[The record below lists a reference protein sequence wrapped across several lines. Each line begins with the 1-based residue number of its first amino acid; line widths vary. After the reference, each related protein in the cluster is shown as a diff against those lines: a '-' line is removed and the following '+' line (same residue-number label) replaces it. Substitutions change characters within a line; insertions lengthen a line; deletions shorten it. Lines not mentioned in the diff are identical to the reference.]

1 MDATIALPAFHAKL
15 RTPEFY
21 ATITS
26 IIRAGGRITR
36 LRAHAERLNALG
48 LTTPSGLPWNKER
61 VRNYIRNTNLTY
73 F

>member
-1 MDATIALPAFHAKL
+1 MDSTIATPAFHGKL

-21 ATITS
+21 ANITR

-36 LRAHAERLNALG
+36 LRTHAERLNALG
-48 LTTPSGLPWNKER
+48 LTTPSGLPWTKER
-61 VRNYIRNTNLTY
+61 VRNFIRNTNLTY